1 MEEMP
6 FAAWQAILG
15 LGLFFVLMGIAFVSW
30 NRKEART
37 YYTSLASRKDVKEFI
52 THEPKRPWLGAWG
65 IGGKISL
72 VIGGMLLGAAVVLW
86 LVFF

>member
-1 MEEMP
+1 MP

-30 NRKEART
+30 NRQEART

>member
-1 MEEMP
+1 MP

-37 YYTSLASRKDVKEFI
+37 YYTSLASRRDVKEFI
-52 THEPKRPWLGAWG
+52 THEPKRLWLGAWG